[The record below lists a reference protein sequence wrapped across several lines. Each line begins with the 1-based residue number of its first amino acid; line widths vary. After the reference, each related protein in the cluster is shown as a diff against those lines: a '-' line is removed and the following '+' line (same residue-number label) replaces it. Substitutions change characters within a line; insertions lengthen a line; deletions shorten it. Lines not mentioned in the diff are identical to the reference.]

1 MTRHLVKLIWNRKRQ
16 NLLLAI
22 EILCSFLVLFFV
34 VYFGL
39 NFAANASQPLGFG
52 IDRVWNVDLGR
63 PREMTGSRSGSGD
76 LDAER
81 REAETRAR
89 ERDAVRRILAAAREL
104 PQVELAAGSFVG
116 PYANSTWQSGMD
128 FADGRHF
135 EYRYNAATDDFLK
148 VLSMRVIA
156 GRAFSRE
163 DDGATAQPVLLNES
177 LARGMFGDPG
187 SAVGKTLPEKPD
199 PNHKASDPP
208 ATARRVVGV
217 FQDFRQH
224 GEYSQPW
231 PVLFERLTTDGDKG
245 SVPDRLLIRVRP
257 GTTAS
262 FEPQLVRRL
271 QREAPDWSFEVTTVA
286 HLREKKLS
294 DYTMPLSVLA
304 VVAGFLLLM
313 VALGLSGVVWQSVT
327 QRLRE
332 FGLRRATGAAGA
344 AVRRQ
349 VLLEM
354 AVMTTFALLA
364 GTALLAQLPL
374 LPLPRDIA
382 IVPVV
387 FAGAVALA
395 AAAIYCLTLA
405 CGWYPSR
412 LATHI
417 PPAEA
422 LRYE

>member
-16 NLLLAI
+16 NLLLGI

-34 VYFGL
+34 VFFGL
-39 NFAANASQPLGFG
+39 NFAVNASQPLGFG

-63 PREMTGSRSGSGD
+63 PREMTGSRSGD
-76 LDAER
+76 IDAEQ

-104 PQVELAAGSFVG
+104 PQVEIAAGSFVG

-128 FADGRHF
+128 FSDGRHF
-135 EYRYNAATDDFLK
+135 EYRYNAATDDFLR
-148 VLSMRVIA
+148 VLSMPVVA
-156 GRAFSRE
+156 GRGFTRE
-163 DDGATAQPVLLNES
+163 DDGATVEPVLLNAS
-177 LARGMFGDPG
+177 LAREMFGDAG

-199 PNHKASDPP
+199 PHRKASDPP
-208 ATARRVVGV
+208 ATPKRVVGV
-217 FQDFRQH
+217 FEDFRQH

-231 PVLFERLTTDGDKG
+231 PVLFARLTTDGDKG
-245 SVPDRLLIRVRP
+245 AVPDRLLIRVRP
-257 GTTAS
+257 GTAAS

-271 QREAPDWSFEVTTVA
+271 QREAPDWSFEVTTVEY
-286 HLREKKLS
+286 LREKKLS
-294 DYTMPLSVLA
+294 DYTMPLTVLGI
-304 VVAGFLLLM
+304 VAGFLLLM

-374 LPLPRDIA
+374 LPLPREIA
-382 IVPVV
+382 IVPAV
-387 FAGAVALA
+387 FVGAVALA